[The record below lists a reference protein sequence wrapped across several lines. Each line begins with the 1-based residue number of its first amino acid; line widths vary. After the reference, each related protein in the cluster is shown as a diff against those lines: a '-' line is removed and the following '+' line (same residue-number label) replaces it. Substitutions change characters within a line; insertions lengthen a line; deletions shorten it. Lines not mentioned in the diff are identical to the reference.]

1 MAHYATQYIMNILER
16 IKKIFPTPSPM
27 QFSTQ
32 ELKNSTRI
40 FKSKTPK
47 YTIDW
52 YIKWIASIFILSA
65 MSVRGLVDYIYY
77 DMIFSMIGLSL
88 WVWVS
93 VIWKDRAL
101 IMLNIV
107 GFLLVIRNF
116 FESLRS
122 E

>member
-1 MAHYATQYIMNILER
+1 MNILKH
-16 IKKIFPTPSPM
+16 IQKIFPTPSPT

-47 YTIDW
+47 YTTDW
-52 YIKWIASIFILSA
+52 YVKWIASMFILSA
-65 MSVRGLVDYIYY
+65 MSVRGLVDYIYF
-77 DMIFSMIGLSL
+77 DMIFSMIGLLL

-107 GFLLVIRNF
+107 GFLLVLRNF
-116 FESLRS
+116 LETLGSA
-122 E
+122 